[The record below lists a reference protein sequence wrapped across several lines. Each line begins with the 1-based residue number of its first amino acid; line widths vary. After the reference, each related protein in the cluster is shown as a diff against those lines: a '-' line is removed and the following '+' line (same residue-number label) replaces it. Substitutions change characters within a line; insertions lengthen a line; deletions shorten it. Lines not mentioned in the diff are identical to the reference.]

1 MMFELH
7 IFLKLFK
14 FAAVGFS
21 GMIIDF
27 GLTWLLKEK
36 VKINA
41 YIANSAGFI
50 AAASS
55 NYFWNR
61 VWTFESN
68 SREVTRE
75 YFSFVVIALIGLLIN
90 NAVIYLLTK
99 RWKMNFYLAKL
110 FAIAVVTLWNFSM
123 NFLITFAVKQ

>member
-1 MMFELH
+1 MFDVQ
-7 IFLKLFK
+7 IILKLLK
-14 FAAVGFS
+14 FSVVGLS
-21 GMIIDF
+21 GMVIDF

-41 YIANSAGFI
+41 YLANSAGFI

-55 NYFWNR
+55 NYLWNR
-61 VWTFESN
+61 LWTFGSN
-68 SREVTRE
+68 SSEITRE
-75 YFSFVVIALIGLLIN
+75 YFSFVLIAIIGLLIN
-90 NAVIYLLTK
+90 NGVIYLLTK

-123 NFLITFAVKQ
+123 NFMITFAN

>member
-1 MMFELH
+1 
-7 IFLKLFK
+7 
-14 FAAVGFS
+14 VGLS

-36 VKINA
+36 FKLNA
-41 YIANSAGFI
+41 YLANSAGFI

-61 VWTFESN
+61 IWTFES
-68 SREVTRE
+68 SSTEISRE
-75 YFSFVVIALIGLLIN
+75 YFSFVLIAIIGLLIN
-90 NAVIYLLTK
+90 NGVIYLLTK

-123 NFLITFAVKQ
+123 NFLITFAG

>member
-1 MMFELH
+1 MFEVQ
-7 IFLKLFK
+7 IILKLVK
-14 FAAVGFS
+14 FSVVGLS
-21 GMIIDF
+21 GMVIDF

-41 YIANSAGFI
+41 YLANSAGFI

-55 NYFWNR
+55 NYLWNR
-61 VWTFESN
+61 IWTFGSN
-68 SREVTRE
+68 SSEISRE
-75 YFSFVVIALIGLLIN
+75 YFSFVLIAIIGLLIN
-90 NAVIYLLTK
+90 NGVIYLLTK

-123 NFLITFAVKQ
+123 NFMITFAN

>member
-1 MMFELH
+1 MFDVQ
-7 IFLKLFK
+7 IILKLVK
-14 FAAVGFS
+14 FSVVGLS
-21 GMIIDF
+21 GMVIDF

-41 YIANSAGFI
+41 YLANSAGFI

-55 NYFWNR
+55 NYLWNR
-61 VWTFESN
+61 IWTFGSN
-68 SREVTRE
+68 SSEISRE
-75 YFSFVVIALIGLLIN
+75 YFSFVLIAIIGLLIN
-90 NAVIYLLTK
+90 NCVIYLLTK

-123 NFLITFAVKQ
+123 NFMITFAN

>member
-1 MMFELH
+1 MFDVQ
-7 IFLKLFK
+7 IILKLLK
-14 FAAVGFS
+14 FSVVGLS
-21 GMIIDF
+21 GMVIDF

-41 YIANSAGFI
+41 YLANSTGFI

-55 NYFWNR
+55 NYLWNR
-61 VWTFESN
+61 LWTFGSN
-68 SREVTRE
+68 SSEITRE
-75 YFSFVVIALIGLLIN
+75 YFSFVLIAIIGLLIN
-90 NAVIYLLTK
+90 NGVIYLLTK

-123 NFLITFAVKQ
+123 NFMITFAN

>member
-1 MMFELH
+1 MFDVQ
-7 IFLKLFK
+7 IILKLVK
-14 FAAVGFS
+14 FSVVGLS
-21 GMIIDF
+21 GMVIDF

-41 YIANSAGFI
+41 YLANSAGFI

-55 NYFWNR
+55 NYLWNR
-61 VWTFESN
+61 IWTFGSN
-68 SREVTRE
+68 SSEISRE
-75 YFSFVVIALIGLLIN
+75 YFSFVLIAIIGLLIN
-90 NAVIYLLTK
+90 NGVIYLLTK

-123 NFLITFAVKQ
+123 NFMITFAN